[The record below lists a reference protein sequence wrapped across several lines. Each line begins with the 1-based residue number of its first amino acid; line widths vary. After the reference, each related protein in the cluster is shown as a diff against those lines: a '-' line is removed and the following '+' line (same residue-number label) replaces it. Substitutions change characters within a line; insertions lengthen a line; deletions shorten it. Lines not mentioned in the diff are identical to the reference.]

1 MEISP
6 MSVSR
11 WWRKDEV
18 GAEPEAE
25 DLKGVRGGGVLV
37 DDMVWRRPQPNLGS
51 VQYLHLEL
59 RSILKIVVCSK
70 RKGSQP
76 RGYCTSGYPPLF
88 AGFAFDIE
96 SQQCRK

>member
-1 MEISP
+1 MRGENGIWYDNGGIITMDISP

-37 DDMVWRRPQPNLGS
+37 DDMVGP
-51 VQYLHLEL
+51 
-59 RSILKIVVCSK
+59 
-70 RKGSQP
+70 
-76 RGYCTSGYPPLF
+76 
-88 AGFAFDIE
+88 
-96 SQQCRK
+96 

>member
-37 DDMVWRRPQPNLGS
+37 DDMVER
-51 VQYLHLEL
+51 
-59 RSILKIVVCSK
+59 
-70 RKGSQP
+70 
-76 RGYCTSGYPPLF
+76 
-88 AGFAFDIE
+88 
-96 SQQCRK
+96 